1 MTAEAID
8 TVLRSLEE
16 YRWGWRADLPG
27 IRFISQPVCL
37 RVDTQPMPTGT
48 PSPPLDATEQALVR
62 LVLGRLP
69 ELLPVIEREYRGH
82 ADSPDIIERVHEPAV
97 WLSRDIL
104 AEEGPGRWAFA
115 AGITDAPDWTIAA
128 DFDGLSFL
136 RIWSGD

>member
-1 MTAEAID
+1 MNTEAID
-8 TVLRSLEE
+8 AVLRSLQV

-27 IRFISQPVCL
+27 VRFIGKPVEL
-37 RVDTQPMPTGT
+37 RVDTQPIPTGG
-48 PSPPLDATEQALVR
+48 PSPPLDATETVLVR
-62 LVLGRLP
+62 LALGGLP

-82 ADSPDIIERVHEPAV
+82 ADSPDIIERVHKPAV

-104 AEEGPGRWAFA
+104 AEEGPGRWSFA
-115 AGITDAPDWTIAA
+115 VGIADAPDWIIAA